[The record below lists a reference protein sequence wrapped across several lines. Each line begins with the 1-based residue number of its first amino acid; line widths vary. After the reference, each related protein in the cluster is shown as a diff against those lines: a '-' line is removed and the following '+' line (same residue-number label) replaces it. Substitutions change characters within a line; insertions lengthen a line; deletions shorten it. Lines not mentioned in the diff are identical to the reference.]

1 MARTST
7 GRSPGRSPGAEPA
20 DRLAAILAEVE
31 QSRRTPGWVPE
42 EAAVFD
48 RPTPMQRFATRAE
61 RRGRPEGRGRAEQET
76 VRPREPLIRAPAS
89 FSGARTTPAQMAV
102 LGLVALVVAV
112 AAVLAVRVSWA
123 RDQARPQP
131 VTAPTGLRT
140 SAVGG
145 TGPGVTA
152 TTAGAPGSGLAGA
165 TARSPAG
172 GASSAPTTVVV
183 HVVGQVRRPGVVSLR
198 VGARV
203 SDAVQAAGG
212 ALPSADLTNLNLARV
227 LTDGE
232 QIRVPKPGEVV
243 TPPPVPGGGAGAGA
257 GAGGGGAGAGS
268 GGSAGPTAPVNLN
281 TADETALD
289 TLPGVGPVLASRIV
303 QWRTANGRFT
313 SVDELGE
320 VSGIGDKLLEQLRPL
335 VTV

>member
-1 MARTST
+1 M
-7 GRSPGRSPGAEPA
+7 
-20 DRLAAILAEVE
+20 
-31 QSRRTPGWVPE
+31 
-42 EAAVFD
+42 
-48 RPTPMQRFATRAE
+48 
-61 RRGRPEGRGRAEQET
+61 
-76 VRPREPLIRAPAS
+76 
-89 FSGARTTPAQMAV
+89 
-102 LGLVALVVAV
+102 
-112 AAVLAVRVSWA
+112 
-123 RDQARPQP
+123 
-131 VTAPTGLRT
+131 RT